1 MKLVQYDHGASQ
13 LAVRFNSRMARL
25 DKVWEV
31 LKQYRGGLCDHSE
44 HYLILSNSNRVLMY
58 FNGSRSG
65 RHFYIQG
72 FSPLADQTF
81 KHWKALQRELD
92 VGYLEL
98 VTDSK
103 GDKLK
108 PQMNEMGLELVTK
121 RVDFTVT
128 DPERVHFPEAG
139 LQLQENSSLEEI
151 AALCELA
158 KKKMAYAE
166 DVLASA
172 AAGAVDV
179 VMRYTGSV
187 LTSALFYS
195 HLNDKMLVSEGFVS
209 CYPIGSLEYAQEFI
223 AHFRGMLDRCARE
236 KKTFS
241 IAMAAEAAIPEYE
254 GIEHEVRSYHYT
266 FT

>member
-1 MKLVQYDHGASQ
+1 MKLKQYHDGSDH
-13 LAVRFNSRMARL
+13 LAVQFNGKMARL
-25 DKVWEV
+25 DKVWDA
-31 LKQYRGGLCDHSE
+31 LDKYRGGLCDHSE
-44 HYLILSNSNRVLMY
+44 HYLILSNTDRVLMY

-65 RHFYIQG
+65 HHFYIQG
-72 FSPLADQTF
+72 FTPLSDQPF
-81 KHWKALQRELD
+81 KQWKALQRELE

-98 VTDSK
+98 VT
-103 GDKLK
+103 GPEGIGLQA
-108 PQMNEMGLELVTK
+108 QMADFGLSLVTK

-128 DPERVHFPEAG
+128 DPDQVHFPVAG

-158 KKKMAYAE
+158 KKKMAHAE

-179 VMRYTGSV
+179 MMRFTGNV

-195 HLNDKMLVSEGFVS
+195 PLNERMLVSEGFVS
-209 CYPIGSLEYAQEFI
+209 CYPMGSTEYAQEFV

-236 KKTFS
+236 NKTFS

-254 GIEHEVRSYHYT
+254 GIEHEARSYHYT

>member
-1 MKLVQYDHGASQ
+1 MKLMQYQSGDNHMAVQ
-13 LAVRFNSRMARL
+13 FNGKMARL
-25 DKVWEV
+25 DKVWEA
-31 LKQYRGGLCDHSE
+31 LKQFRGGLCDHSE
-44 HYLILSNSNRVLMY
+44 HFLILSNTDRVLMY

-72 FSPLADQTF
+72 FSPLADQPF
-81 KHWKALQRELD
+81 KQWKALQRELE
-92 VGYLEL
+92 VSYLEL
-98 VTDSK
+98 VTDSS

-108 PQMNEMGLELVTK
+108 AQMQGLNLELVTK
-121 RVDFTVT
+121 RVDFVVT
-128 DPERVHFPEAG
+128 DPDQVHFPIAG

-158 KKKMAYAE
+158 KKKMADAQ

-223 AHFRGMLDRCARE
+223 AHFRGMLERCARE
-236 KKTFS
+236 NKTFS
-241 IAMAAEAAIPEYE
+241 IAMAAEANIPEYE

-266 FT
+266 FA